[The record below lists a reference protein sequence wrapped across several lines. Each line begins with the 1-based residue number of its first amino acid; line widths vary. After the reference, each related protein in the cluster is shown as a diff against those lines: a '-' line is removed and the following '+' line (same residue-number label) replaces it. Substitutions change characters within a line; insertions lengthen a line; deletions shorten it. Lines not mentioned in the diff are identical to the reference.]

1 MIKLTGNVSRKVPI
15 PGTEYSSQSFSAGM
29 EIEVGNDAS
38 LDVVQK
44 KFKEMYAVLEDAI
57 KAQLI
62 SNGICLPDNSNLNN
76 SVHNQQHE
84 EDPITPNQKRLIE
97 KLVKEQQIFG
107 QERIRFLG
115 IKSKEEAKKEIK
127 NLLARGNPRR

>member
-15 PGTEYSSQSFSAGM
+15 PGTDYSSQSFSAGM

-38 LDVVQK
+38 FDEVQG

-57 KAQLI
+57 EVQLI
-62 SNGICLPDNSNLNN
+62 SKGICLSSNNNTNHLESNCQPDKDL
-76 SVHNQQHE
+76 
-84 EDPITPNQKRLIE
+84 ITLNQKRLIE

-107 QERIRFLG
+107 KERIQLLS

-127 NLLARGNPRR
+127 ELLARGNPRR

>member
-38 LDVVQK
+38 IDEVHG
-44 KFKEMYAVLEDAI
+44 KFKEMYAVLEEAI
-57 KAQLI
+57 KAQLM
-62 SNGICLPDNSNLNN
+62 SNGVCLSGDNNSNNLESNPYQREN
-76 SVHNQQHE
+76 M
-84 EDPITPNQKRLIE
+84 ITPNQKRLIE

-107 QERIRFLG
+107 KERLRLLG
-115 IKSKEEAKKEIK
+115 ITSKEEAKKEIK
-127 NLLARGNPRR
+127 DLLAKGNRRW

>member
-62 SNGICLPDNSNLNN
+62 SNGICLSDNSNLNN

-115 IKSKEEAKKEIK
+115 INSKEEAKKEIK

>member
-62 SNGICLPDNSNLNN
+62 SNGICLTDNNNSNH
-76 SVHNQQHE
+76 SEHNQQHE

-115 IKSKEEAKKEIK
+115 INSKEEAKKEIK